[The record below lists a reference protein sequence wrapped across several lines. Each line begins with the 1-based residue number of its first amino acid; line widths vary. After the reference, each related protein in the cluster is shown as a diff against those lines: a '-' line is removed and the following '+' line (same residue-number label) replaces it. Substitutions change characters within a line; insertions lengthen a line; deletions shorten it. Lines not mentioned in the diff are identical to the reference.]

1 VYEALSGAVVAFVL
15 CVTEIGKEYEIVKKI
30 KDIAKDVGV
39 DVEAYVVYG
48 EYDVAVKLVAD
59 SLKKIDKAV
68 TMIRSIPGIMRTVT
82 LIAAE

>member
-1 VYEALSGAVVAFVL
+1 MAETVVAFVL
-15 CVTEIGKEYEIVKKI
+15 CVTEIGKEYDIVERI
-30 KDIAKDVGV
+30 RSVAKEVGV
-39 DVEAYVVYG
+39 EAEAYVVYG

-68 TMIRSIPGIMRTVT
+68 TMIRNIPGIMRTVT